1 MLLYF
6 ANILSLNITLID
18 KGLLSPVILII
29 KIDFLKARRWQAF
42 KKPILVVPAPKALET
57 PKSVS

>member
-18 KGLLSPVILII
+18 KGLLSPAILII
-29 KIDFLKARRWQAF
+29 KIGFLEARQRRTF
-42 KKPILVVPAPKALET
+42 KKPILVFPAPKALET